1 MVYDIYFLAQLMD
14 FMNNLQNANDTKN
27 KKCYVMF
34 SHSGSL
40 EVLRNIKEYLVSKNK
55 EIPFP

>member
-1 MVYDIYFLAQLMD
+1 MD